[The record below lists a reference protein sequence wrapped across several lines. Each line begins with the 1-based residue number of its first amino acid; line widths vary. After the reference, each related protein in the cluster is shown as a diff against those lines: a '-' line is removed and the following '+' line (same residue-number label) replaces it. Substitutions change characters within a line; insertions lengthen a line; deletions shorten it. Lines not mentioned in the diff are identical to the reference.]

1 VNWQN
6 RLKRPSEN
14 PKGRGNSMS
23 NVDSLVSWLQGNG
36 FDPEKHGPD
45 YQLIENRIID
55 SMKFTE
61 LLLLLEHLLGRQ
73 IQMDEITLDK
83 ISTLNS
89 LTANFFQND
98 LQQHDDTEEF
108 SI

>member
-1 VNWQN
+1 
-6 RLKRPSEN
+6 
-14 PKGRGNSMS
+14 MS
-23 NVDSLVSWLQGNG
+23 NVDSLVSWLKGNG

-61 LLLLLEHLLGRQ
+61 LLLLLEHLLGRP
-73 IQMDEITLDK
+73 IQMDEITLEK

-89 LTANFFQND
+89 LKAAFFHDAPQS
-98 LQQHDDTEEF
+98 QDDTEEI